1 VLTISRSVNTI
12 LLFLV
17 ILLIITLPYD
27 YILLNHSLITNQAV
41 YQVLLTL
48 RNYIPFT
55 VVLITLKLLGVGIR
69 LNLKE
74 LGLRFCKFRYL
85 ILSGLIPYAI
95 YSIGVTYAL
104 LIGLNVVNPLI
115 PLYEEYGAKIHP
127 GSELLMLTLSLLST
141 LFVGSTVLGLIMLGQ
156 EVGWRGL
163 LLSEF
168 SKVFK
173 NDILSSLLVGV
184 VWGLWYTPLI
194 ILYGFY
200 FPNHRDLTGVLLMVL
215 TCMSLSTLLSYVKY
229 RFNTLL
235 TPAAVSG
242 VLNGLHNLMVRTVV
256 VDELYSMP
264 TGLLGITSATTLTL
278 ILYLVRR
285 PNRV

>member
-1 VLTISRSVNTI
+1 MLTISRSVITI
-12 LLFLV
+12 PLFLIV
-17 ILLIITLPYD
+17 LLIITLPYD
-27 YILLNHSLITNQAV
+27 YLLLNHSLITDQVV

-55 VVLITLKLLGVGIR
+55 VVLITLKLLGVNIR
-69 LNLKE
+69 LTLKE
-74 LGLRFCKFRYL
+74 LGLKLCKIRYL
-85 ILSGLIPYAI
+85 LLSGLIPYAI
-95 YSIGVTYAL
+95 YSIGVAYAL

-115 PLYEEYGAKIHP
+115 PLYEEYGAKLYP
-127 GSELLMLTLSLLST
+127 GSESFLLTLSLLST

-168 SKVFK
+168 MKVFK
-173 NDILSSLLVGV
+173 NYLLSSLLVGV
-184 VWGLWYTPLI
+184 VWGLWYTPLV

-200 FPNHRDLTGVLLMVL
+200 FPNHRDLIGVLVMVL
-215 TCMSLSTLLSYVKY
+215 TCISLSTLFSYVKY
-229 RFNTLL
+229 RFNSLL

-256 VDELYSMP
+256 VDELYSIP
-264 TGLLGITSATTLTL
+264 TGFLGIISTTTLTL
-278 ILYLVRR
+278 ILYLIKR
-285 PNRV
+285 PTRI